1 MVRTTITPENQD
13 ISIHI
18 PEDYIGRQ
26 IEVLLYAVD
35 ELENQKSLRKKKP
48 SDFRGK
54 LKLTDEQYQDFQN
67 HIKEIRN
74 EWDRDF

>member
-35 ELENQKSLRKKKP
+35 ELNENKSVEKKNP

-54 LKLTDEQYQDFQN
+54 LKLTEEQYKDFQN
-67 HIKEIRN
+67 HLTDIRN

>member
-1 MVRTTITPENQD
+1 MVRTIIIPENQD

-26 IEVLLYAVD
+26 VEILLYAVD
-35 ELENQKSLRKKKP
+35 ELNTQKGPENKKP
-48 SDFRGK
+48 SDFRGA

-67 HIKEIRN
+67 HLTDLRN
-74 EWDRDF
+74 EWDRDI

>member
-35 ELENQKSLRKKKP
+35 ELNAEKPIKKKKP
-48 SDFRGK
+48 SDFAGK
-54 LKLTDEQYQDFQN
+54 MNLTEEQYQDFQN
-67 HIKEIRN
+67 HAKNIRK